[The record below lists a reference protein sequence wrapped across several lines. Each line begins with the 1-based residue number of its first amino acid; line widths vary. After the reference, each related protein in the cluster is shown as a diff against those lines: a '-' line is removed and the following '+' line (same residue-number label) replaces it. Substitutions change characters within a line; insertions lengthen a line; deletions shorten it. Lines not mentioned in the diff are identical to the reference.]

1 MKKLLFTLVVI
12 FIINGLHA
20 EVFFAKQ
27 DVNIRSGP
35 GSKYELIGSL
45 NSGQEVDV
53 IGFDG
58 KWAKVTMSDET
69 VGFISIKFLEK
80 QSSNENV
87 SSQENTKSN
96 TSFFEYLIYA
106 IILVIG
112 WFIYRFIEK
121 YIGTY
126 YECSK
131 CKAHKRF
138 FNEPKLFRG
147 SCPEGGL
154 HRWYVD

>member
-112 WFIYRFIEK
+112 WFLI
-121 YIGTY
+121 
-126 YECSK
+126 
-131 CKAHKRF
+131 
-138 FNEPKLFRG
+138 N
-147 SCPEGGL
+147 
-154 HRWYVD
+154 